1 MQIVAS
7 AFRLEQSSQSQKT
20 MGPLRVI
27 VCLALIV
34 GTGAAPTQ
42 FDADDD
48 ESKKALTA
56 SRDFPDDTE
65 NVDLFGL
72 PNGIEAIIK
81 QIAAAEAAK
90 IREKSTKSGTKPT
103 ELDADD
109 ENADLFGWPSS
120 IPSPSDIANAAKGAV
135 TSGTNAITN
144 RISQAIS
151 PKSIIQSMMN
161 KVLQNVPDS
170 IALSN
175 WGHSGMM
182 RPILHA
188 HATHSLVR

>member
-103 ELDADD
+103 QLDADD
-109 ENADLFGWPSS
+109 ENAELIFG

>member
-1 MQIVAS
+1 
-7 AFRLEQSSQSQKT
+7 

-103 ELDADD
+103 QLDADD
-109 ENADLFGWPSS
+109 ENAELIFG
-120 IPSPSDIANAAKGAV
+120 IPSPSDIANAAKSAV
-135 TSGTNAITN
+135 TSGTNAITS

-170 IALSN
+170 IPLSN